1 MAKQYGIVKIDYI
14 TYTTGGAGFE
24 GDRTID
30 VSGLANISDSGITV
44 TGTISGIS
52 GIFSE
57 NLFVNG
63 TGIFNDLTV
72 TGNATIAGDLT
83 VSGDI
88 NASGVTISGIT
99 GLFASGTESVPSI
112 SFVDDTDTGFYNAAA
127 NEVRITTSGNDRLT
141 VDSAGNVGI
150 GTTNPN
156 RLLTLNNSL
165 QPQLVLKIAETETLR
180 IQSIGTINYIDNV
193 NQDLV
198 FRGGAGTSN
207 FVTFKNDGKVGI
219 GTSAPVEKLQV
230 NADIGVS
237 GQTLL
242 KLISGTDGAEIN
254 VSTALNL
261 IDIFTGGGDDIA
273 ISPAGSEAVRILA
286 NGNVGI
292 GTTSFSAGE
301 KLKVTNADS
310 GATSTNGLN
319 ALTVESTGDTGIS
332 ILTSN
337 TSIGSLAFGD
347 PQNGAIGRIRYLHS
361 VDAMLLQTNNAE
373 RMRIDSSGRVLVG
386 TSSALSFASPASDVT
401 VQTYKAAP
409 NGLAVIS
416 STSNVNQN
424 DGSSLVLARRAGG
437 GAISAS
443 LLVGSL
449 NYQGFDGTNYLS
461 AARID
466 AYIDGIPGA
475 NDMPGRLVF
484 SVTEDGN
491 SSPTERLR
499 INNSGAIGLSGAN
512 FGSAGQ
518 VLVSNG
524 SSAAPTWEQI
534 TPSAVFGWDHDDD
547 TYGLYLPGTS
557 IKVSDLTGT
566 VDIDVQ
572 SRMRRCVINNSGVVQ
587 YYLDADDSDLKSG
600 DWLRI
605 VETEALDT
613 AYTGTI
619 SESTN
624 SLLRVGVPAWAA
636 GTFTLGQRVTH
647 NGSLWECIAAT
658 TTATPAAGTVASDLT
673 GTDGQVVV
681 EVPAFSVRYGFL
693 NGVHTR
699 EVRLGCSDSLIAQG
713 FQPHPAFIKTDGSY
727 KDAFYIGAYHT
738 YDDAGTGSSVS
749 GQTNTRS
756 QTRAT
761 FRTEAEARG
770 TGWHVLSYLELAA
783 IQTLLVCEF
792 QDYNSQKVIGNG
804 SDAGTTYG
812 VTTGQSDGDGNHSVN
827 STDNASVADDYMA
840 YRGIENLY
848 GRAWQFVDG
857 INVYERVIYLSN
869 DQTAFADDTAV
880 GYEFYAQVPTGSASY
895 QKELHPLPDVF
906 LPSVVTG
913 ASSSTYLGDAFW
925 SSTGWRVARVGG
937 NSLNGAQG
945 GAFCLS
951 LVNDS
956 GLSSTSFGSRLC
968 YATN

>member
-1 MAKQYGIVKIDYI
+1 MAYGELKVDSI
-14 TYTTGGAGFE
+14 TFTDGVTDTTVS
-24 GDRTID
+24 
-30 VSGLANISDSGITV
+30 VSGLVKNPTFSGDITV
-44 TGTISGIS
+44 TGTISGDVIQGDTLVS
-52 GIFSE
+52 GAAVS
-57 NLFVNG
+57 G
-63 TGIFNDLTV
+63 TVGEFGTITGNAAGFTTV
-72 TGNATIAGDLT
+72 TGTTVTGTTANFATLSGTTVTGGTGQFTSLTSTTSTITSGVFDDGTAAAPSIAFTGDLNT
-83 VSGDI
+83 GIYSPGADQVAVATNGAARLYI
-88 NASGVTISGIT
+88 AS
-99 GLFASGTESVPSI
+99 
-112 SFVDDTDTGFYNAAA
+112 
-127 NEVRITTSGNDRLT
+127 
-141 VDSAGNVGI
+141 
-150 GTTNPN
+150 
-156 RLLTLNNSL
+156 
-165 QPQLVLKIAETETLR
+165 
-180 IQSIGTINYIDNV
+180 
-193 NQDLV
+193 
-198 FRGGAGTSN
+198 
-207 FVTFKNDGKVGI
+207 DGKVGV
-219 GTSAPVEKLQV
+219 GTTSPVAKLQV
-230 NADIGVS
+230 DGTTTITGGPGNSTANGLHLYFASNIGV
-237 GQTLL
+237 
-242 KLISGTDGAEIN
+242 ISGFNDGVDYRDVILEGK
-254 VSTALNL
+254 NL
-261 IDIFTGGGDDIA
+261 RFQ
-273 ISPAGSEAVRILA
+273 ISGSEKA
-286 NGNVGI
+286 
-292 GTTSFSAGE
+292 
-301 KLKVTNADS
+301 
-310 GATSTNGLN
+310 
-319 ALTVESTGDTGIS
+319 
-332 ILTSN
+332 
-337 TSIGSLAFGD
+337 
-347 PQNGAIGRIRYLHS
+347 
-361 VDAMLLQTNNAE
+361 
-373 RMRIDSSGRVLVG
+373 RIDSSGRLLVG
-386 TSSALSFASPASDVT
+386 TSSWT
-401 VQTYKAAP
+401 T
-409 NGLAVIS
+409 
-416 STSNVNQN
+416 
-424 DGSSLVLARRAGG
+424 
-437 GAISAS
+437 GAIAAF
-443 LLVGSL
+443 VGNSTVPSGNGVVNIARGQSVL
-449 NYQGFDGTNYLS
+449 TLS
-461 AARID
+461 NDDPIGGLYFSDNVGNTFAEIFSFID
-466 AYIDGIPGA
+466 ATPGSG
-475 NDMPGRLVF
+475 DYPGRLVF
-484 SVTEDGN
+484 SVTADG
-491 SSPTERLR
+491 SASPTERLR

-512 FGSAGQ
+512 FGTAGQ

-524 SSAAPTWEQI
+524 SSAAPSWEQI
-534 TPSAVFGWDHDDD
+534 TPSAVFGWDHDND

-572 SRMRRCVINNSGVVQ
+572 SRIRRCVINDSGVVQ

-658 TTATPAAGTVASDLT
+658 TTATPGAGTVASDLT
-673 GTDGQVVV
+673 GTDGQVMV

-827 STDNASVADDYMA
+827 STDNVSDGDDYMA

-857 INVYERVIYLSN
+857 INVYERVVYLSN
-869 DQTAFADDTAV
+869 DQTAFADNTAD
-880 GYEFYAQVPTGSASY
+880 GYEFYAQVPTGSSSY

-913 ASSSTYLGDAFW
+913 ASSTTYLGDAFW
-925 SSTGWRVARVGG
+925 TSTGWRVAFVGGGSNTGARVGAFSLRLDFASG
-937 NSLNGAQG
+937 YSNS
-945 GAFCLS
+945 
-951 LVNDS
+951 VV
-956 GLSSTSFGSRLC
+956 GSRLA
-968 YATN
+968 YAAN

>member
-1 MAKQYGIVKIDYI
+1 MTKISSLSDI
-14 TYTTGGAGFE
+14 GTGVASNDTFVLVDASDPTTPNKK
-24 GDRTID
+24 IQQQ
-30 VSGLANISDSGITV
+30 
-44 TGTISGIS
+44 
-52 GIFSE
+52 
-57 NLFVNG
+57 NLFLIPDGSAGTPGLRFLNDLDTGIYRPGANQVAISTNG
-63 TGIFNDLTV
+63 TGRLFVD
-72 TGNATIAGDLT
+72 
-83 VSGDI
+83 
-88 NASGVTISGIT
+88 ASG
-99 GLFASGTESVPSI
+99 
-112 SFVDDTDTGFYNAAA
+112 
-127 NEVRITTSGNDRLT
+127 R
-141 VDSAGNVGI
+141 VG
-150 GTTNPN
+150 
-156 RLLTLNNSL
+156 
-165 QPQLVLKIAETETLR
+165 V
-180 IQSIGTINYIDNV
+180 
-193 NQDLV
+193 
-198 FRGGAGTSN
+198 
-207 FVTFKNDGKVGI
+207 
-219 GTSAPVEKLQV
+219 
-230 NADIGVS
+230 
-237 GQTLL
+237 
-242 KLISGTDGAEIN
+242 
-254 VSTALNL
+254 
-261 IDIFTGGGDDIA
+261 
-273 ISPAGSEAVRILA
+273 
-286 NGNVGI
+286 
-292 GTTSFSAGE
+292 GTTSPGAELDVNG
-301 KLKVTNADS
+301 KVI
-310 GATSTNGLN
+310 
-319 ALTVESTGDTGIS
+319 V
-332 ILTSN
+332 
-337 TSIGSLAFGD
+337 
-347 PQNGAIGRIRYLHS
+347 Q
-361 VDAMLLQTNNAE
+361 
-373 RMRIDSSGRVLVG
+373 
-386 TSSALSFASPASDVT
+386 SAL
-401 VQTYKAAP
+401 
-409 NGLAVIS
+409 G
-416 STSNVNQN
+416 
-424 DGSSLVLARRAGG
+424 
-437 GAISAS
+437 
-443 LLVGSL
+443 VG
-449 NYQGFDGTNYLS
+449 
-461 AARID
+461 
-466 AYIDGIPGA
+466 
-475 NDMPGRLVF
+475 
-484 SVTEDGN
+484 
-491 SSPTERLR
+491 
-499 INNSGAIGLSGAN
+499 GAN
-512 FGSAGQ
+512 FGTAGQ

-524 SSAAPTWEQI
+524 SSAAPSWEQI

-557 IKVSDLTGT
+557 TKISDLTGT

-572 SRMRRCVINNSGVVQ
+572 SRIRRCVINDSGVVQ

-647 NGSLWECIAAT
+647 SGSLWECIAAT
-658 TTATPAAGTVASDLT
+658 TTATPAAGTVSSVLD

-827 STDNASVADDYMA
+827 STDNVSDADDYMA

-857 INVYERVIYLSN
+857 INVYERVVYLTN
-869 DQTAFADDTAV
+869 DQTAFADNTSV
-880 GYEFYAQVPTGSASY
+880 GYEFYAQVPTGSSSY

-913 ASSSTYLGDAFW
+913 ASDTTYLGDAFW
-925 SSTGWRVARVGG
+925 TSTGWRVARVGG
-937 NSLNGAQG
+937 RSSNGSGDSVAYL
-945 GAFCLS
+945 GA
-951 LVNDS
+951 
-956 GLSSTSFGSRLC
+956 RLA
-968 YATN
+968 YAAN

>member
-1 MAKQYGIVKIDYI
+1 MPQYGEVRVDFI
-14 TYTTGGAGFE
+14 TYTTGVAPNEGNVTVPISGLINAPTFSGDVVIE
-24 GDRTID
+24 GDLT
-30 VSGLANISDSGITV
+30 VSGLSTFSGITV
-44 TGTISGIS
+44 TG
-52 GIFSE
+52 
-57 NLFVNG
+57 
-63 TGIFNDLTV
+63 D
-72 TGNATIAGDLT
+72 ATIGGDLT
-83 VSGDI
+83 VSGNI
-88 NASGVTISGIT
+88 NASSVTISGIT
-99 GLFASGTESVPSI
+99 GLFTSGTEAAPSI
-112 SFVDDTDTGFYNAAA
+112 SFVGDQDTGFYNAAA
-127 NEVRITTSGNDRLT
+127 NEVRITTNGNDRLT
-141 VDSAGNVGI
+141 VDDAGLVGI
-150 GTTNPN
+150 GTTDPAA
-156 RLLTLNNSL
+156 RLNLGGNSNTAL
-165 QPQLVLKIAETETLR
+165 LISSTTNTGSSNIYFGDSDA
-180 IQSIGTINYIDNV
+180 N
-193 NQDLV
+193 
-198 FRGGAGTSN
+198 FRGN
-207 FVTFKNDGKVGI
+207 VTYDHSTDSLRFATKGI
-219 GTSAPVEKLQV
+219 
-230 NADIGVS
+230 
-237 GQTLL
+237 
-242 KLISGTDGAEIN
+242 
-254 VSTALNL
+254 
-261 IDIFTGGGDDIA
+261 
-273 ISPAGSEAVRILA
+273 
-286 NGNVGI
+286 
-292 GTTSFSAGE
+292 TTPDV
-301 KLKVTNADS
+301 L
-310 GATSTNGLN
+310 
-319 ALTVESTGDTGIS
+319 
-332 ILTSN
+332 
-337 TSIGSLAFGD
+337 
-347 PQNGAIGRIRYLHS
+347 
-361 VDAMLLQTNNAE
+361 
-373 RMRIDSSGRVLVG
+373 IDSSGRLLVG
-386 TSSALSFASPASDVT
+386 TTSSNDIYGASSALQVFGTNFGTASISVLRTGDSAGDSSAFYFARQRSTGIVQNGDRIGLIAFAGRDTTDLNTPAAT
-401 VQTYKAAP
+401 IEA
-409 NGLAVIS
+409 
-416 STSNVNQN
+416 NV
-424 DGSSLVLARRAGG
+424 
-437 GAISAS
+437 
-443 LLVGSL
+443 
-449 NYQGFDGTNYLS
+449 DGT
-461 AARID
+461 
-466 AYIDGIPGA
+466 PGA
-475 NDMPGRLVF
+475 DDMPGRLVF

-857 INVYERVIYLSN
+857 INVYERVVYLTN
-869 DQTAFADDTAV
+869 DQTAFDDDTADSLTDIV
-880 GYEFYAQVPTGSASY
+880 FKHGYEFYAQVPTGSSSY

-913 ASSSTYLGDAFW
+913 ASSTTYLGDAFW
-925 SSTGWRVARVGG
+925 SSTGWRVAAVGG
-937 NSLNGAQG
+937 RSADGARV
-945 GAFCLS
+945 GAFCLD
-951 LVNDS
+951 LADDS
-956 GLSSTSFGSRLC
+956 GRSSPAFGSRLC